1 MTMSKTVLIRGSIA
15 ALAVPLGLFL
25 AHTLPGPSNNQPVT
39 LSTLSGRHLQPP
51 WWEAITH
58 RVQPSGT
65 MTYVVPAVVL
75 FATDSSTI
83 TSRGQT
89 VLRAMKPRLVGAT
102 SIAIAGCTDDVGG
115 VDSPSN
121 IKLSWARA
129 LAARNALVALGLH
142 QGIFHLSAL
151 ADTHPVPEIRGLDQA
166 TVNALN
172 RRIIITVTREAQG

>member
-1 MTMSKTVLIRGSIA
+1 
-15 ALAVPLGLFL
+15 
-25 AHTLPGPSNNQPVT
+25 
-39 LSTLSGRHLQPP
+39 
-51 WWEAITH
+51 
-58 RVQPSGT
+58 